1 MERVAREK
9 DFRRQ
14 ARVAG
19 PSHVRA
25 RLPWDRV
32 AGRMLDL
39 FGERPITGPVAPRA
53 GLLPLR
59 SGAAPLA

>member
-39 FGERPITGPVAPRA
+39 LGERPIAESIAPVSTLPALRTGVAP
-53 GLLPLR
+53 L
-59 SGAAPLA
+59 